1 MITLKAK
8 KVLVVAVFNT
18 FAAISLSQNA
28 VAQTPWLPSPGS
40 SDLTLSL
47 ANQKADDFKPGNAS
61 AKLPATLKQTNFGL
75 TYNYGVNDALAL
87 DATVG
92 YAKSSFIQVPGL
104 APNGGLSGV
113 TDSRLGLRYRLLD
126 DTGADPISVTL
137 GAAAILK
144 GSYDTGALPAIGD
157 GANALEVSVSVGK
170 IFNSTFSAYG
180 TLGYRDRKAPVPNE
194 NFIKLGANVNFTPQ
208 FFAGLNYEKVDAKD
222 GLDIGGPGFSPA
234 RFPEVQEDYTL
245 SSVTVGFRINKSL
258 TAALQFGDK
267 KGQRNTAEGKVIGF
281 SVQSSF

>member
-1 MITLKAK
+1 MRKILRKNTVKM
-8 KVLVVAVFNT
+8 AVFSA
-18 FAAISLSQNA
+18 FAAISIASNA

-40 SDLTLSL
+40 SDITIALS
-47 ANQKADDFKPGNAS
+47 NQKADDFKPGDAS
-61 AKLPATLKQTNFGL
+61 GKLPATLKQTNFGL
-75 TYNYGVNDALAL
+75 TYNYGVSDALAL

-104 APNGGLSGV
+104 APNGGLSGA

-126 DTGADPISVTL
+126 DTAADPVSVTL

-144 GSYDTGALPAIGD
+144 GSYDTGALSAIGD

-194 NFIKLGANVNFTPQ
+194 NFMKFGANLNFTPML
-208 FFAGLNYEKVDAKD
+208 FAGVNYEKVDAKD
-222 GLDIGGPGFSPA
+222 GLDIGGPGFSPP

-245 SSVTVGFRINKSL
+245 TAVTLGFRISKAL
-258 TAALQFGDK
+258 TAAIQFGDK
-267 KGQRNTAEGKVIGF
+267 KGQRNTAEGKVIGLSLQAAF
-281 SVQSSF
+281 

>member
-1 MITLKAK
+1 MIK
-8 KVLVVAVFNT
+8 KLTPKPLAMAALSA
-18 FAAISLSQNA
+18 FAIIFVGANA
-28 VAQTPWLPSPGS
+28 NAQTPWLPSPGS
-40 SDLTLSL
+40 SDLTISL
-47 ANQKADDFKPGNAS
+47 ANQKSDDFKPGNAS
-61 AKLPATLKQTNFGL
+61 VKLPATLKQTNFGL
-75 TYNYGVNDALAL
+75 SYNYGVSDALAI

-92 YAKSSFIQVPGL
+92 YAKSSFIQVLGL

-126 DTGADPISVTL
+126 DTGADPLSVTL
-137 GAAAILK
+137 GAAAIIK

-157 GANALEVSVSVGK
+157 GANALEVSISVGK

-194 NFIKLGANVNFTPQ
+194 NFIKLGANVNFTPML
-208 FFAGLNYEKVDAKD
+208 FAGVNYEKVDAKD

-245 SSVTVGFRINKSL
+245 TSVTLGFRINKSL

-267 KGQRNTAEGKVIGF
+267 KGQRNTAEGKVIGL
-281 SVQSSF
+281 SLQSSF